1 METTITAT
9 ELARSLS
16 DVLSRVRYKGERFLI
31 TRNGEPLGALGPVE
45 PAKKEMPLG
54 EFLAFLKEN
63 WPDDK
68 FAEDLEAIHSLQQ
81 PARMPEWE

>member
-1 METTITAT
+1 M
-9 ELARSLS
+9 
-16 DVLSRVRYKGERFLI
+16 
-31 TRNGEPLGALGPVE
+31 E
-45 PAKKEMPLG
+45 PAEKKMRLG

-68 FAEDLEAIHSLQQ
+68 FAEDLEAIRSLQQ